1 MSIIRKAFK
10 IFNGSVWDEYH
21 LKTDSK
27 QVIHTKADGTDTTV
41 AEQLLALN
49 STMKANTV
57 YSTEEQEIGTWING
71 KKMYRRI
78 YTGKLDDKSQTTSFP
93 TGLNDSCEYVTIEKA
108 MYYNGKGGCWPIPFC
123 TYSDLKFAVAIYM
136 TNNFGS
142 IIIERGTGQ
151 LKTSSFY
158 ASVLY
163 SK

>member
-1 MSIIRKAFK
+1 MAGLFVMPGFIKKKVAPAQFESIL
-10 IFNGSVWDEYH
+10 Y
-21 LKTDSK
+21 
-27 QVIHTKADGTDTTV
+27 
-41 AEQLLALN
+41 

-136 TNNFGS
+136 SNNFGS